1 MDHSTN
7 ATTTRAKNTKAARP
21 HSTDSTDSR
30 ERDDATASNVPDG
43 AKTTPNAA
51 FAARGLTA
59 EQRYTRQTLF
69 AGLGAAGQERLSRAR
84 VLIAGCGAL
93 GSVLANSLA
102 RAGVGYLRLVDRDF
116 VEGNNLQRQVLYEEQ
131 DALEGLPKAVAA
143 ERALRRINSLITVD
157 AHVADITSDS
167 IEPLL
172 DGIDVVLDGSDNFE
186 VRYLLNDACVKAG
199 IPWIYSGVIAAYG
212 VTMTILPGETACLR
226 CVFPD
231 RPLPGTTPT
240 CDTAGVLNGIVNVI
254 TGMASTEAIKLLAGS
269 DRLVRGLT
277 WMDLWEN
284 TFERVELP
292 RMPDCPTCG
301 LGHYEYLDAPLDES
315 GVSLCGRNAVQVRPP
330 RGTEAA
336 LDLGALAERLRPAG
350 EVASNEFLLRLRV
363 DGYEVTVFPDARAI
377 IKGTDDPT
385 VARTV
390 YARYVGA

>member
-1 MDHSTN
+1 MLHPD
-7 ATTTRAKNTKAARP
+7 
-21 HSTDSTDSR
+21 TDSTDTHSL
-30 ERDDATASNVPDG
+30 DDATSSNVPG
-43 AKTTPNAA
+43 EPKTSA
-51 FAARGLTA
+51 FAARGLSA
-59 EQRYTRQTLF
+59 EQRYSRQTLF
-69 AGLGAAGQERLSRAR
+69 SGVGAAGQQRLSHAR

-116 VEGNNLQRQVLYEEQ
+116 IEGNNLQRQVLYDEQ

-143 ERALRRINSLITVD
+143 ERALRRINSLIAVD
-157 AHVADITSDS
+157 AHVSDITADS

-172 DGIDVVLDGSDNFE
+172 DGIDVVLDGTDNFE
-186 VRYLLNDACVKAG
+186 TRYLLNDACVKAG
-199 IPWIYSGVIAAYG
+199 IPWIYSAVIAAYG
-212 VTMTILPGETACLR
+212 VTMTVLPGETSCLR

-240 CDTAGVLNGIVNVI
+240 CDTAGVLNGIVGVI
-254 TGMASTEAIKLLAGS
+254 TGMASTEAIKLLVGS

-277 WMDLWEN
+277 WIDLWEN

-301 LGHYEYLDAPLDES
+301 LGHYEYLDSPLDES
-315 GVSLCGRNAVQVRPP
+315 GVSLCGRNAVQVRPAQ
-330 RGTEAA
+330 GTTAA
-336 LDLGALAERLRPAG
+336 LDLRALTERLRPAG
-350 EVASNEFLLRLRV
+350 EVASNDFLLRLRV

-377 IKGTDDPT
+377 IKGTDDPA
-385 VARTV
+385 VARTI